1 MGLENFIQISK
12 CSIDK
17 SSNNRECTVDKIY
30 FDINKN
36 KANSDD
42 FKVKNTKNFSHQP
55 AM

>member
-12 CSIDK
+12 RSIYK
-17 SSNNRECTVDKIY
+17 SWNNREYTEDKVY
-30 FDINKN
+30 FDITKN
-36 KANSDD
+36 KAISDD